1 MACFDTEGRKGLLV
15 QINFNLFSPLFVW
28 RLSVDIHNSQLLT
41 CAIHVL
47 ARNVFLHE
55 RSYLFKWRIF
65 SSRQFE

>member
-47 ARNVFLHE
+47 ARNVFFA
-55 RSYLFKWRIF
+55 RKKLFIQVALIF
-65 SSRQFE
+65 VPSI